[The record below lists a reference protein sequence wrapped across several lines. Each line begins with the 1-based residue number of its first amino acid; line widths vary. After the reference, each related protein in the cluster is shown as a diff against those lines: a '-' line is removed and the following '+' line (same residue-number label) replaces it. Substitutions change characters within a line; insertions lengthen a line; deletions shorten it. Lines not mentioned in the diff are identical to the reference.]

1 MRKLL
6 WGDTGGIAGSIFSLV
21 AREHLA
27 SFQDGFGKI
36 GSSEGI
42 SYSIRL
48 DLDISLARMMSH
60 ET

>member
-27 SFQDGFGKI
+27 SFQDGVRKNWKFG
-36 GSSEGI
+36 GI
-42 SYSIRL
+42 SYAIRL
-48 DLDISLARMMSH
+48 DLD
-60 ET
+60 